1 MNDVRFIAIAA
12 YVWRYWWRS
21 RWLFAGALS
30 AIFAATVCD
39 VFLPLAAGRLIDSL
53 VATAAVPQ
61 AAQVREA
68 FLALAVVV
76 AVTAGFV
83 TFREASYRFWIP
95 LATITMRRIYVDA
108 FARVQRFSADWHAN
122 SFAGA
127 TVRKISRGVWAYDT
141 YADTVYH
148 GFLPA
153 AVVVVGVTANLML
166 HWPLVGLFVL
176 LAVAVYVGVS
186 IGLAVRYISPAN
198 VVMNATDSELGG
210 ALADAVS
217 CNPAVKSFGAERRE
231 DRRLFAVAERWRLRA
246 RHAWTREI
254 NGSAAQSAMAL
265 LLLGGLLTLTLWY
278 WAQGAATPGEVTF
291 VMTSYFLVNGYLRQI
306 GEHVRHLQQA
316 VNELEDLVRFQQR
329 QPRIV
334 ERADAAVLRAAAGR
348 IAFDRVTFAYGEQAR
363 PIYADFSLQIA
374 PGERIA
380 LVGPSGSGKSTFVKL
395 LQRLYDV
402 DAGRILIDGQDIAG
416 VTLESLRQAVALV
429 PQDPALFHRSLAENI
444 AYGRPEAGQAEIE
457 AAARRAHAH
466 DFIMSLPEG
475 YGTLVGERGVKLSG
489 GERQRIAIA
498 RAFLADAPVL
508 VLDEAT
514 SSLDSITEAEIQSAI
529 EDLMEGRTTI
539 VIAHRLSTVRA
550 VDRILV
556 FEGGVVVEQGTHAEL
571 LAREEGH
578 FRRLH
583 SIQLQGLAVL
593 PSAPPE
599 ERGAEERESEKS
611 GPEAIETKNGE
622 RRNPAETCGD

>member
-1 MNDVRFIAIAA
+1 MNDVRFFAIAA

-21 RWLFAGALS
+21 RWLLAGAMG
-30 AIFAATVCD
+30 AILAATVCD

-53 VATAAVPQ
+53 VETAAVPEP
-61 AAQVREA
+61 AQVREA
-68 FLALAVVV
+68 FIALAVVV
-76 AVTAGFV
+76 AVTAGFL
-83 TFREASYRFWIP
+83 TFRETSYRFWIP
-95 LATITMRRIYVDA
+95 LATVTMRRIYSDA

-122 SFAGA
+122 AFAGS

-153 AVVVVGVTANLML
+153 VVVVVGVTASLLL

-176 LAVAVYVGVS
+176 LANIVYVAVSVA
-186 IGLAVRYISPAN
+186 LAVRYISPAN
-198 VVMNATDSELGG
+198 VMMNATDSELGG
-210 ALADAVS
+210 ALADAMS
-217 CNPAVKSFGAERRE
+217 CNATVKSFGAERRE
-231 DRRLFAVAERWRLRA
+231 DDRLFGVVERWRLRA

-254 NGSAAQSAMAL
+254 NGSATQSAMAL
-265 LLLGGLLTLTLWY
+265 LLLGGLLALTLWH
-278 WAQGAATPGEVTF
+278 WAQGLATPGEVTF

-316 VNELEDLVRFQQR
+316 VNELEDLVRFEQR
-329 QPRIV
+329 ALRIV
-334 ERADAAVLRAAAGR
+334 ERVDAKPLHATTGK
-348 IAFDRVTFAYGEQAR
+348 IAFDGVTFAYGDQGR
-363 PIYADFSLQIA
+363 PIYADFALEIA
-374 PGERIA
+374 AGERIA

-416 VTLESLRQAVALV
+416 VTLESLRQAIALV

-444 AYGRPEAGQAEIE
+444 AYSRPEAGQAEIE

-466 DFIMSLPEG
+466 DFIMALPEG

-583 SIQLQGLAVL
+583 AIQLEGLAVVL
-593 PSAPPE
+593 PAPLQRAGPE
-599 ERGAEERESEKS
+599 NR
-611 GPEAIETKNGE
+611 GPEAIETKKGG
-622 RRNPAETCGD
+622 RRNPAET

>member
-1 MNDVRFIAIAA
+1 
-12 YVWRYWWRS
+12 
-21 RWLFAGALS
+21 
-30 AIFAATVCD
+30 
-39 VFLPLAAGRLIDSL
+39 
-53 VATAAVPQ
+53 
-61 AAQVREA
+61 
-68 FLALAVVV
+68 
-76 AVTAGFV
+76 
-83 TFREASYRFWIP
+83 
-95 LATITMRRIYVDA
+95 MRRIYVDA

-153 AVVVVGVTANLML
+153 AVVVVGVTANLMF

-176 LAVAVYVGVS
+176 LAITVYVGVS
-186 IGLAVRYISPAN
+186 VGLAVRYISPAN

-210 ALADAVS
+210 ALADAVT

-231 DRRLFAVAERWRLRA
+231 DQRLFAVAELWRLRA

-291 VMTSYFLVNGYLRQI
+291 VMTSYFLINGYLRQI

-329 QPRIV
+329 EPRIV
-334 ERADAAVLRAAAGR
+334 ERKDATALRAASGT

-363 PIYADFSLQIA
+363 PIYADFSLEIA
-374 PGERIA
+374 AGERIA

-416 VTLESLRQAVALV
+416 VTLESLRQAIALV

-466 DFIMSLPEG
+466 DFIMGLPEG

-583 SIQLQGLAVL
+583 TIQLEGLASVL
-593 PSAPPE
+593 PAAP
-599 ERGAEERESEKS
+599 RNA
-611 GPEAIETKNGE
+611 GPEAIETKNRG
-622 RRNPAETCGD
+622 RRNPAETWGD